1 MIFVGFFVG
10 YFFSVVS
17 FDVHF
22 FIRAG
27 REFKFYQGFHVIIKV
42 ILFFFVLVLILRFFH
57 GRSVGRSGLVVVG
70 R

>member
-1 MIFVGFFVG
+1 MLIFVGFSVG
-10 YFFSVVS
+10 FFFCVVS

-22 FIRAG
+22 FIWAG
-27 REFKFYQGFHVIIKV
+27 RKFKFYQGFHVIKV
-42 ILFFFVLVLILRFFH
+42 ILFFFVLVLVLRFFH